1 MPTRGHV
8 GIRTEAAGSRLTR
21 QGTLIPAEQRAVGRL
36 GSPREWLKVY
46 TIFSMSRDRPAIA
59 SSAPELRTPSTL
71 KSHVFQGLRDAIV
84 SGRYRPGDR
93 LNESKIAR
101 EFGISRI
108 PVREALMQLQEHGL
122 VMNHE
127 RRGMFVTR
135 LSEEDVQRINSLR
148 VVLEAEVLK
157 LCRLK
162 IGKKEAARL
171 TEIVARMEAWTERTE
186 MDAAALDLEFHRA
199 LWETAGNP
207 YLTKTLDALVTSL
220 FAHKALENVSA
231 DVKRWILHHH
241 RALLDVALGESNIEP
256 EAAIV
261 FHLRTGY
268 NEPER
273 FSSFGAAR
281 APTEDTHANKSRAR
295 SRKA

>member
-1 MPTRGHV
+1 M
-8 GIRTEAAGSRLTR
+8 
-21 QGTLIPAEQRAVGRL
+21 
-36 GSPREWLKVY
+36 
-46 TIFSMSRDRPAIA
+46 
-59 SSAPELRTPSTL
+59 RTPSTL
-71 KSHVFQGLRDAIV
+71 KSHVFQDLRDAIV

-93 LNESKIAR
+93 LNESRIAR

-148 VVLEAEVLK
+148 VVLESEALK
-157 LCRLK
+157 LCRLRMT
-162 IGKKEAARL
+162 KKDAGRL
-171 TEIVARMEAWTERTE
+171 TEIMTRMEAWTERTE
-186 MDAAALDLEFHRA
+186 LDAAALDLEFHRA
-199 LWETAGNP
+199 LWEAAGNP
-207 YLTKTLDALVTSL
+207 YLTKVLDSLVTSL

-241 RALLDVALGESNIEP
+241 RALLDVALGNSDIEP

-261 FHLRTGY
+261 FHMRTGY

-273 FSSFGAAR
+273 FSSFGVAK
-281 APTEDTHANKSRAR
+281 APVEEPAVAVKKT
-295 SRKA
+295 RKR

>member
-1 MPTRGHV
+1 MPRDPTAP
-8 GIRTEAAGSRLTR
+8 TF
-21 QGTLIPAEQRAVGRL
+21 PAPG
-36 GSPREWLKVY
+36 
-46 TIFSMSRDRPAIA
+46 
-59 SSAPELRTPSTL
+59 LRTPSTL
-71 KSHVFQGLRDAIV
+71 KSHIFQGLRDAIV

-148 VVLEAEVLK
+148 VVLEAEALK

-162 IGKKEAARL
+162 INKKDAARL
-171 TEIVARMEAWTERTE
+171 TDIMTHMEAWTEGSE
-186 MDAAALDLEFHRA
+186 MDAAALDLEFHRT
-199 LWETAGNP
+199 LWEAAGNP
-207 YLTKTLDALVTSL
+207 YLTKALDSLVTSL

-231 DVKRWILHHH
+231 DVQRWLLHHH
-241 RALLDVALGESNIEP
+241 RALLDVALGNSNIEP
-256 EAAIV
+256 EAAII
-261 FHLRTGY
+261 FHMRTGY

-273 FSSFGAAR
+273 FSSFGVER
-281 APTEDTHANKSRAR
+281 TPTEETSSNKNRGR
-295 SRKA
+295 PRKA

>member
-1 MPTRGHV
+1 MRSN
-8 GIRTEAAGSRLTR
+8 AAAPGRA
-21 QGTLIPAEQRAVGRL
+21 PEQR
-36 GSPREWLKVY
+36 S
-46 TIFSMSRDRPAIA
+46 
-59 SSAPELRTPSTL
+59 TPSTL
-71 KSHVFQGLRDAIV
+71 KSHIFQGLREAIV

-135 LSEEDVQRINSLR
+135 LGEEDVQRINSLR
-148 VVLEAEVLK
+148 VVLEAEALK

-162 IGKKEAARL
+162 ISKKDAARL
-171 TEIVARMEAWTERTE
+171 TDVMARMDAWSERTE
-186 MDAAALDLEFHRA
+186 MDAAALDLEFHRT
-199 LWETAGNP
+199 LWEAAGNP
-207 YLTKTLDALVTSL
+207 YLTKALDSLVTSL
-220 FAHKALENVSA
+220 FAHKALEYVSA
-231 DVKRWILHHH
+231 DLKRWSLHHH
-241 RALLDVALGESNIEP
+241 RALLDIALGNSNTEP
-256 EAAIV
+256 EAAIII
-261 FHLRTGY
+261 HLRTAY

-281 APTEDTHANKSRAR
+281 TPTEEAPSTSSRGR

>member
-1 MPTRGHV
+1 MPPNL
-8 GIRTEAAGSRLTR
+8 AAPDTA
-21 QGTLIPAEQRAVGRL
+21 PAQR
-36 GSPREWLKVY
+36 P
-46 TIFSMSRDRPAIA
+46 
-59 SSAPELRTPSTL
+59 TPSTL
-71 KSHVFQGLRDAIV
+71 KSHIFQRLRDAIV

-148 VVLEAEVLK
+148 VVLEAEALK

-162 IGKKEAARL
+162 ISKKDAARL
-171 TEIVARMEAWTERTE
+171 TDVMTRMDAWSERTE
-186 MDAAALDLEFHRA
+186 MDAAALDLEFHRT
-199 LWETAGNP
+199 LWDAAGNP
-207 YLTKTLDALVTSL
+207 YLARTLDSLVTSL
-220 FAHKALENVSA
+220 FAHKALEYVSA
-231 DVKRWILHHH
+231 DLKRWSLHHH
-241 RALLDVALGESNIEP
+241 RALLDVALGNSTLEP
-256 EAAIV
+256 EAAIII
-261 FHLRTGY
+261 HMRTAY

-273 FSSFGAAR
+273 FSSFGVAR
-281 APTEDTHANKSRAR
+281 APTEETPSNKNRDR
-295 SRKA
+295 PRKA

>member
-1 MPTRGHV
+1 MPRDL
-8 GIRTEAAGSRLTR
+8 AAPGMA
-21 QGTLIPAEQRAVGRL
+21 PEQR
-36 GSPREWLKVY
+36 P
-46 TIFSMSRDRPAIA
+46 
-59 SSAPELRTPSTL
+59 TPSTL
-71 KSHVFQGLRDAIV
+71 KAHVFQRLREAIV

-148 VVLEAEVLK
+148 VVLEAEALK
-157 LCRLK
+157 LCRMK
-162 IGKKEAARL
+162 ISKPDAARL
-171 TEIVARMEAWTERTE
+171 TNIVERMEAWTERTE

-199 LWETAGNP
+199 LWESAGNP
-207 YLTKTLDALVTSL
+207 YLTKALDSIVTSL

-231 DVKRWILHHH
+231 DLKRWMLHHH
-241 RALLDVALGESNIEP
+241 RALLDVALGNSNMEA
-256 EAAIV
+256 EAAIII
-261 FHLRTGY
+261 HMRTGY

-273 FSSFGAAR
+273 FSSFGVAK
-281 APTEDTHANKSRAR
+281 APTQTPSTRTRDRP
-295 SRKA
+295 RKA